1 MTGQKTDY
9 MRTKSWEKR
18 IRWIWGACL
27 LLIWSCAIALFVR
40 TNGWLSVD
48 ELLHFRPESK
58 LMAVLAMLGLFM
70 LKSVDFLINSG
81 VLYAVSAILFPLPAA
96 LALNLAGAAIVSA
109 VPYCV
114 GHSLGAPLLAHIRR
128 RYPKLRRLEAVQ
140 TKGVFFFALLM
151 RCAGIPVCI
160 VGVYFGADKSDFQKY
175 MAGSVLGLMP
185 MIIPYTI
192 LGSSAADYHSP
203 VFITAIGV
211 RVLVLILSAFLYRH
225 LLRKEKA
232 QDVSVTDT
240 IV

>member
-1 MTGQKTDY
+1 

-27 LLIWSCAIALFVR
+27 LLMWGCAIALFVR

-58 LMAVLAMLGLFM
+58 QMAVLAMLGLFA

-96 LALNLAGAAIVSA
+96 LALNLAGAAIISA
-109 VPYCV
+109 VPYFV
-114 GHSLGAPLLAHIRR
+114 GRSLGAPLLAHLRR

-151 RCAGIPVCI
+151 RCVGIPVCV
-160 VGVYFGADKSDFQKY
+160 VGVYFGADNSNYKQY

-185 MIIPYTI
+185 MVIPYTF
-192 LGSSAADYHSP
+192 LGGSAADFHSP
-203 VFITAIGV
+203 VFIAAVAV
-211 RVLVLILSAFLYRH
+211 RVLVLALSALLYRH
-225 LLRKEKA
+225 MLKREKTA
-232 QDVSVTDT
+232 EAA
-240 IV
+240 